1 MQNVLIFIKMFI
13 ISCTTGQ
20 QKLIYHLKF
29 LELTKSMFF
38 GKKNP
43 FKFLNTTVVLDTMLV
58 RTEKNTYMHVE
69 TY

>member
-20 QKLIYHLKF
+20 QKLMHHLKF

-43 FKFLNTTVVLDTMLV
+43 FKFLNTVVLDTMLV
-58 RTEKNTYMHVE
+58 CTEKNTYMHVE